1 MAFCCEKGRA
11 LRRLSLSAQLQHPHP
26 LQLKVQIPST
36 NAYPQLEDE
45 LRIHSATAALIALK
59 GLSTRISTRNSATD
73 RATSPGQPHAISM
86 NVELGKL

>member
-11 LRRLSLSAQLQHPHP
+11 LRQLSLYAPLQHPHP

-45 LRIHSATAALIALK
+45 LRIHSATTALITFTR
-59 GLSTRISTRNSATD
+59 LSTRIST
-73 RATSPGQPHAISM
+73 
-86 NVELGKL
+86 